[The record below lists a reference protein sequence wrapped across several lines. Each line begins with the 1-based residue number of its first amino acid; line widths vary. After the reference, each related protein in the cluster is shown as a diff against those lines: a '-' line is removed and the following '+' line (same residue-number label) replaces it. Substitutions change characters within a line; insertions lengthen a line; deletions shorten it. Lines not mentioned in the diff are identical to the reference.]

1 MNEEK
6 PRYVW
11 RHGKRIEVITLNLD
25 GIAPPRRKRTH
36 TSENPENRLIGCPVW
51 WLQRIRLALETIDQ
65 LIVGLYVWRR
75 WVVSGKRKTFTV
87 PNGELKAWG
96 ISRHVKYRALKR
108 LAAAALLKIIQPRTP
123 GEEKVATTI
132 TILAE
137 KPRRKS

>member
-11 RHGKRIEVITLNLD
+11 RHGKRIEVVTLNLD

-36 TSENPENRLIGCPVW
+36 TSENPEDRLIGCPVW
-51 WLQRIRLALETIDQ
+51 WLQRIRPALETIDQ

-75 WVVSGKRKTFTV
+75 WVVCGKRKTFTV

-96 ISRHVKYRALKR
+96 ISRHVKYRAIKR

-123 GEEKVATTI
+123 GEEKVATTV